1 MQYITLRERPRLRA
15 PILIAA
21 FAGWNDAAMAA
32 TSAAEVLVQRWRAR
46 PFADL
51 DPEEFYDFTET
62 RPTVRV
68 VGRSQRRIEW
78 PANTFFAAE
87 VPESTTDFVIL
98 VGIEPQLRW
107 KTYVRDILA
116 LCREVQVSSIITLG
130 ALLADVPHTRPPRVS
145 GSSNDAVWLER
156 LRVLGMAGGRPYQG
170 PTGIVGVLNTLAGQ
184 AGFRT
189 ASLWGHVPHYLQGM
203 QNPRIALA
211 ILQRLSR
218 LLDLALDLQE
228 LERVAIRFDAQV
240 AEAVAQNPEAADYV
254 RQLEAGTL
262 PDEEEAEDE
271 EEDTAR
277 SSELPSGD
285 ALIKDLE
292 DFLRRRRG
300 PGSGRTE

>member
-21 FAGWNDAAMAA
+21 FAGWNDASMAA

-87 VPESTTDFVIL
+87 VPESATDFVIL

-130 ALLADVPHTRPPRVS
+130 ALLADVPHTRPPRVT

-203 QNPRIALA
+203 QNPRMTLA

-228 LERVAIRFDAQV
+228 LERVALRFDAQV

-254 RQLEAGTL
+254 RQLESGTL
-262 PDEEEAEDE
+262 PDVEEADDE

-277 SSELPSGD
+277 SSDLPSGD